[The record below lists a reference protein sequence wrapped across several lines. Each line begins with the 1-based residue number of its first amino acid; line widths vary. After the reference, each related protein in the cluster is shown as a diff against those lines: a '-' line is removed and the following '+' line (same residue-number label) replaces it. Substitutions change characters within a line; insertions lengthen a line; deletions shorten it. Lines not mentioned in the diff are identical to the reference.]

1 MALFRIQ
8 LVLVAIQLF
17 LGTWIW
23 FFPSRRI
30 VDPSKKLTASC
41 CYHSRRAA
49 ASQEAWDFAQKRYS
63 RWCLLLVLPSAGLSF
78 LAAQLLEAAL
88 PGGDIAAAALA
99 LAVPLAFLLACRIL
113 TEQDLKRRPQN

>member
-23 FFPSRRI
+23 LLPSKRI
-30 VDPSKKLTASC
+30 VDPSKKLMAGC
-41 CYHSRRAA
+41 CYHSNRAA

-78 LAAQLLEAAL
+78 LAARLLEAAL
-88 PGGDIAAAALA
+88 PAGGIAAAALA
-99 LAVPLAFLLACRIL
+99 LVIPLAFLLACRLL
-113 TEQDLKRRPQN
+113 TERDLKRRPQN